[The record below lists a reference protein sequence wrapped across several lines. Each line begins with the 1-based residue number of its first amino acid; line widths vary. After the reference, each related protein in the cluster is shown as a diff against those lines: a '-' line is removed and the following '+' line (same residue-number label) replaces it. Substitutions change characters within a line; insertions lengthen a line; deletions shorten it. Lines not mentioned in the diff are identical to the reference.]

1 MIKDSG
7 NRTEFKSGAV
17 RDIQEGK
24 GRCDLLPL
32 DIIDLWCDDGLQG
45 TLYYV
50 GKYLKCKD
58 NTDYFELILNQFAEE
73 HQAKRIAAGENV
85 NNKLYSLEE
94 YRWNLVLELAKHFE
108 EGAKKYGDRNWEK
121 GIPCDRYIDSAVRH
135 YCKWRAEWDDEP
147 HDRAFIWNVV
157 CCEWTRQQYGWNLE
171 KIQPS
176 PEEEAYVNHDKAVT
190 DSSAYDFSLASNRSL
205 KKWENIL
212 GVKHSLLDV
221 PWACDESKSE
231 SKKFLEIGEQF
242 SEAIG
247 DSMDA
252 ITKHLSESL
261 LTIHIKKEEIKN
273 EDILEQIKDQEF
285 SDLKAACNVVERH
298 NYCFTSPTEFCCARA
313 CKECEYYQDAE
324 VIHKAV
330 NHLLD
335 HTKKSLKD
343 GEKAN
348 NRYARNVTG
357 GVELYDYAGNYV
369 GYVHG
374 FMVSEEGETDIR
386 SIVQNSWGLLTFNPH
401 TLEKIIEDHGY
412 ISDFQFL
419 VELYKNPSDIK
430 LPEQWYLMKRK
441 AKESSK

>member
-1 MIKDSG
+1 MCKKYSDNICLNDG
-7 NRTEFKSGAV
+7 TVLTMTVDGDF
-17 RDIQEGK
+17 GK
-24 GRCDLLPL
+24 LFEVLGVEVHKKE
-32 DIIDLWCDDGLQG
+32 DD
-45 TLYYV
+45 
-50 GKYLKCKD
+50 
-58 NTDYFELILNQFAEE
+58 
-73 HQAKRIAAGENV
+73 
-85 NNKLYSLEE
+85 LEE
-94 YRWNLVLELAKHFE
+94 LKNA
-108 EGAKKYGDRNWEK
+108 
-121 GIPCDRYIDSAVRH
+121 
-135 YCKWRAEWDDEP
+135 
-147 HDRAFIWNVV
+147 
-157 CCEWTRQQYGWNLE
+157 CET
-171 KIQPS
+171 
-176 PEEEAYVNHDKAVT
+176 VT
-190 DSSAYDFSLASNRSL
+190 
-205 KKWENIL
+205 
-212 GVKHSLLDV
+212 
-221 PWACDESKSE
+221 
-231 SKKFLEIGEQF
+231 
-242 SEAIG
+242 EAIKTINRI
-247 DSMDA
+247 
-252 ITKHLSESL
+252 ITETVSAQTGEAEAPENKDPENAEL
-261 LTIHIKKEEIKN
+261 EE
-273 EDILEQIKDQEF
+273 
-285 SDLKAACNVVERH
+285 ACNVVERH

-313 CKECEYYQDAE
+313 CKECEYYQDDE

-441 AKESSK
+441 AKEGSK

>member
-7 NRTEFKSGAV
+7 NRTAFESGAL

-171 KIQPS
+171 RL
-176 PEEEAYVNHDKAVT
+176 ETA
-190 DSSAYDFSLASNRSL
+190 
-205 KKWENIL
+205 KK
-212 GVKHSLLDV
+212 
-221 PWACDESKSE
+221 
-231 SKKFLEIGEQF
+231 
-242 SEAIG
+242 
-247 DSMDA
+247 
-252 ITKHLSESL
+252 
-261 LTIHIKKEEIKN
+261 
-273 EDILEQIKDQEF
+273 KDQEIDEN
-285 SDLKAACNVVERH
+285 SDIKAVLETISECEYNTEPLKTLIDYVEKTLKVQERH
-298 NYCFTSPTEFCCARA
+298 NPCVKDTDTGWHFYDIDGRLVAYIFDF
-313 CKECEYYQDAE
+313 KEPEEGKRRQLGRML
-324 VIHKAV
+324 HKV
-330 NHLLD
+330 WR
-335 HTKKSLKD
+335 
-343 GEKAN
+343 E
-348 NRYARNVTG
+348 VTG
-357 GVELYDYAGNYV
+357 NPYTIKRIVE
-369 GYVHG
+369 
-374 FMVSEEGETDIR
+374 E
-386 SIVQNSWGLLTFNPH
+386 W
-401 TLEKIIEDHGY
+401 GY
-412 ISDFQFL
+412 ICGRDFSICIA
-419 VELYKNPSDIK
+419 PSEAVKEYD
-430 LPEQWYLMKRK
+430 LRNRK
-441 AKESSK
+441 YNEED